1 MKQINKLSKSD
12 SYIENLDMDKLI
24 KSVKTSLKCTP
35 KLAEA
40 VAKLISA
47 KIFLEI
53 VCEEE
58 ENQAFLDELDSNLNI
73 YHVEETLH

>member
-24 KSVKTSLKCTP
+24 KSVETSLKCTP

-73 YHVEETLH
+73 FHVEETLH

>member
-1 MKQINKLSKSD
+1 MKQINNLSKSD
-12 SYIENLDMDKLI
+12 SYIQNLDMDKLI
-24 KSVKTSLKCTP
+24 KSVKSSLKCTP

-47 KIFLEI
+47 KIFLEL

-58 ENQAFLDELDSNLNI
+58 ENQEFLDELDSHLNI
-73 YHVEETLH
+73 YHVEETIH

>member
-12 SYIENLDMDKLI
+12 SYIQNLDMDKLI

>member
-1 MKQINKLSKSD
+1 MNEIKGLSKSD
-12 SYIENLDMDKLI
+12 SYLDNLDMDKLI
-24 KSVKTSLKCTP
+24 NSVQSSLACTN
-35 KLAEA
+35 KIALA

-47 KIFLEI
+47 KIFLEL

-58 ENQAFLDELDSNLNI
+58 ENQEFLEQLDAQLKI

>member
-24 KSVKTSLKCTP
+24 KSVETSLKCTP

>member
-1 MKQINKLSKSD
+1 MKKINKLSKSD
-12 SYIENLDMDKLI
+12 SYIQNLDMDKLI

>member
-73 YHVEETLH
+73 YHVEETVH

>member
-12 SYIENLDMDKLI
+12 SYLENLDMDKLI

-73 YHVEETLH
+73 YHVEETVH

>member
-24 KSVKTSLKCTP
+24 KSVETSLKCTP

-40 VAKLISA
+40 AAKLISA

-73 YHVEETLH
+73 FHVEETLH

>member
-1 MKQINKLSKSD
+1 
-12 SYIENLDMDKLI
+12 MDKLI
-24 KSVKTSLKCTP
+24 KSVKSSLKCTP

-47 KIFLEI
+47 KIFLEL

-58 ENQAFLDELDSNLNI
+58 ENQEFLDELDSHLNI
-73 YHVEETLH
+73 YHVEETIH

>member
-1 MKQINKLSKSD
+1 
-12 SYIENLDMDKLI
+12 MDKLI